1 VELAIPQDMQC
12 KPGVAFILKP
22 MTKSDEHPLN
32 RSGATVAGKFSYL
45 FLALSRRRAVTI
57 NQLNQSQRRKQ

>member
-1 VELAIPQDMQC
+1 MQC

-22 MTKSDEHPLN
+22 MTKSDGHPLN
-32 RSGATVAGKFSYL
+32 RGGATVAGKFSYL